1 MLRKPSTLLAIG
13 ALVSAIGTTSALA
26 NNLEGQ
32 HLGSSAST
40 QWIDRQIELRPGD
53 KYLNVTR
60 GETVMIKAS
69 GKSFAW
75 KFDTL
80 GTPTFDLKEIA
91 PKDFN
96 IQSVR
101 VYVGQNPA
109 QNSD

>member
-1 MLRKPSTLLAIG
+1 MLQKLSTLLTIG
-13 ALVSAIGTTSALA
+13 ALVFAIGTTSAVA

-40 QWIDRQIELRPGD
+40 QWIDRQIELHPGD